1 MRGLTKNRQ
10 PGDARN
16 ISNIE
21 EQGEI
26 QLVRVE
32 PLRGLR
38 RDLLR
43 GWKCRAQMQLNIN
56 LLDEEFGVK
65 FIINI
70 QNMSN
75 PKHRTIL

>member
-1 MRGLTKNRQ
+1 
-10 PGDARN
+10 
-16 ISNIE
+16 
-21 EQGEI
+21 
-26 QLVRVE
+26 VE

-43 GWKCRAQMQLNIN
+43 GWKCRVQMQLNIN